1 MYIVIFFKKNGKF
14 IKNFLNFLWEFYI
27 FNINWKKKIWIL
39 WIKIKINC
47 LIVNINIGV
56 KVYDMYW
63 MGISS
68 SLIG

>member
-14 IKNFLNFLWEFYI
+14 IKKYLNFLWEFYI